1 MIVYNVSYMKKK
13 NIIIISIITVVFIL
27 TIILLAPHKNSET
40 KSGATAVKENTGNL
54 VQGTKSTVETNSDYV
69 VDVSDMVDASSLV
82 LGLEKTDL
90 TSDEI
95 AGLVKMREEE
105 KLARDV
111 YTALGQIWG
120 MNIFSNIASSEQT
133 HTDAVK
139 TLLNRYAIPDPVV
152 NNNIGVFHSSEMQE
166 LYNTLTEQGRQSL
179 GEALKVGAIIEDL
192 DINDLETLMKA
203 TNKNDILV
211 VYSNLQ
217 KGSRN
222 HLRAFTKNLDK
233 QGITYTPTYIS
244 QEEYNSIVSANQE
257 KGNVK

>member
-1 MIVYNVSYMKKK
+1 MKKK
-13 NIIIISIITVVFIL
+13 NIIIASIITVVFIL
-27 TIILLAPHKNSET
+27 TIILIAPHKSSET
-40 KSGATAVKENTGNL
+40 KSGATAVKENTDNF
-54 VQGTKSTVETNSDYV
+54 VQGTKSTGETKSDYF
-69 VDVSDMVDASSLV
+69 VDASDMVDASTLV
-82 LGLEKTDL
+82 LGLEKTEL

-111 YTALGQIWG
+111 YTTLGQIWG

-139 TLLNRYAIPDPVV
+139 TLLDRYGITDTVE
-152 NNNIGVFHSSEMQE
+152 NNNIGVFHSPEMQE

-222 HLRAFTKNLDK
+222 HLRAFSKNLDR
-233 QGITYTPTYIS
+233 QGMTYTPTYIS
-244 QEEYNSIVSANQE
+244 QEEYNSIVSTNQE